1 MTKAEFDESVL
12 PPLDGLHFH
21 TLCEQDSDALETTLR
36 AFDERFGGFMKGMKW
51 LNFGGGHHITREGY
65 DIPRLERCIRAA
77 QSEYG
82 CEVYLEPGEAV
93 VLNAGTLVAE
103 VLDVVHNGIDV
114 AVLDASAACHMPD
127 VLEMPYRPPV
137 CGLMSTEKKA
147 PVASSTKDLARTLGK
162 KELMG
167 IAIGQIIGAGIM
179 SMMGVAIAMTGRSAN
194 LAFMLSAVFTMCT
207 FFPSIFITS
216 CIRMRGG
223 MYTQFAIFAGD
234 KWAGYYSVVYF
245 ITNMSLAM
253 YALSFAEYAL
263 ALLPTGGNQKVI
275 ALIVGTLFFVLNYFG
290 VDLMAKIQNL
300 LVVVLVLSLSMFA
313 VFGLPHV
320 DLVNYFSN
328 ADGLFLTDGIGGF
341 LTATAYLGFAT
352 GGATVI
358 LGVSAECKNPTK
370 DIPFV
375 IIVSTVSVAIL
386 YGLVATAAAGVLPVA
401 EVANQP
407 LTLVAN
413 KILPQP
419 LYVLFIVGGAMFAL
433 ATTLNSQIMSCT
445 KPVMQSCEDGW
456 FPQSLASLSK
466 FKTPWKILVIYYV
479 ILVVPILLDLQIS
492 QISSIVQILGYI
504 NNLIFTITA
513 MKLPKMFPEAWEKS
527 QYKVPTPVFNTLMII
542 TCIAIL
548 IQASFMIK
556 SMTPQ
561 LIIFNVAVMA
571 VGFIWAFYRTGSG
584 KAKPTVSYEMA

>member
-1 MTKAEFDESVL
+1 
-12 PPLDGLHFH
+12 
-21 TLCEQDSDALETTLR
+21 
-36 AFDERFGGFMKGMKW
+36 
-51 LNFGGGHHITREGY
+51 
-65 DIPRLERCIRAA
+65 
-77 QSEYG
+77 
-82 CEVYLEPGEAV
+82 
-93 VLNAGTLVAE
+93 
-103 VLDVVHNGIDV
+103 
-114 AVLDASAACHMPD
+114 
-127 VLEMPYRPPV
+127 
-137 CGLMSTEKKA
+137 
-147 PVASSTKDLARTLGK
+147 
-162 KELMG
+162 
-167 IAIGQIIGAGIM
+167 
-179 SMMGVAIAMTGRSAN
+179 
-194 LAFMLSAVFTMCT
+194 
-207 FFPSIFITS
+207 
-216 CIRMRGG
+216 MRGG
-223 MYTQFAIFAGD
+223 LYTQFGIFAGER
-234 KWAGYYSVVYF
+234 WSGYYGIIYIV
-245 ITNMSLAM
+245 TKMTLAM
-253 YALSFAEYAL
+253 YSLSFAQYFIAL
-263 ALLPTGGNQKVI
+263 VPGAPEKAVALGVATFFIGLAFFGVDLTAKVRNLLVI
-275 ALIVGTLFFVLNYFG
+275 ALI
-290 VDLMAKIQNL
+290 AA
-300 LVVVLVLSLSMFA
+300 LVVFA
-313 VFGLPHV
+313 VFGFPYV
-320 DLVNYFSN
+320 DLGNYFSN
-328 ADGLFLTDGIGGF
+328 ADGMFLSDGIGGF
-341 LTATAYLGFAT
+341 LTAVAYLGFAT

-386 YGLVATAAAGVLPVA
+386 YGLVATTASGVLPVP

-407 LTLVAN
+407 LTLVAAE
-413 KILPQP
+413 ILPKP
-419 LYVLFIVGGAMFAL
+419 LYIFFIVGGAMFAL

-466 FKTPWKILVIYYV
+466 YKTPWKILIIYYF

-548 IQASFMIK
+548 IQASFMLS
-556 SMTPQ
+556 SMTIQ

>member
-1 MTKAEFDESVL
+1 
-12 PPLDGLHFH
+12 
-21 TLCEQDSDALETTLR
+21 
-36 AFDERFGGFMKGMKW
+36 
-51 LNFGGGHHITREGY
+51 
-65 DIPRLERCIRAA
+65 
-77 QSEYG
+77 
-82 CEVYLEPGEAV
+82 
-93 VLNAGTLVAE
+93 
-103 VLDVVHNGIDV
+103 
-114 AVLDASAACHMPD
+114 
-127 VLEMPYRPPV
+127 
-137 CGLMSTEKKA
+137 MSTEKKA

-167 IAIGQIIGAGIM
+167 IAVGQIIGAGIM

-300 LVVVLVLSLSMFA
+300 LVIVLVISLAMFA
-313 VFGLPHV
+313 VFGLPQV
-320 DLVNYFSN
+320 DLAAYFSN

-341 LTATAYLGFAT
+341 LTAVAYLGFAT

-386 YGLVATAAAGVLPVA
+386 YGLVATTASGVLPVP

-407 LTLVAN
+407 LTLVAAE
-413 KILPQP
+413 ILPKP
-419 LYVLFIVGGAMFAL
+419 LYIFFIVGGAMFAL

-466 FKTPWKILVIYYV
+466 YKTPWKILIIYYF
-479 ILVVPILLDLQIS
+479 ILVVPILADLNIA
-492 QISSIVQILGYI
+492 QISSIVQILGYL
-504 NNLIFTITA
+504 NNLVLTITA

-527 QYKVPTPVFNTLMII
+527 QFHVPTPVFNTLMII
-542 TCIAIL
+542 TCAAL
-548 IQASFMIK
+548 LVQASFMLK
-556 SMTPQ
+556 SMTLQ

-571 VGFIWAFYRTGSG
+571 AGFIWAFYRTGSG

>member
-1 MTKAEFDESVL
+1 
-12 PPLDGLHFH
+12 
-21 TLCEQDSDALETTLR
+21 
-36 AFDERFGGFMKGMKW
+36 
-51 LNFGGGHHITREGY
+51 
-65 DIPRLERCIRAA
+65 
-77 QSEYG
+77 
-82 CEVYLEPGEAV
+82 
-93 VLNAGTLVAE
+93 
-103 VLDVVHNGIDV
+103 
-114 AVLDASAACHMPD
+114 
-127 VLEMPYRPPV
+127 
-137 CGLMSTEKKA
+137 MSTEKKA

-223 MYTQFAIFAGD
+223 MYTQMAIFAGD

-253 YALSFAEYAL
+253 YALSFAQYAI
-263 ALLPTGGNQKVI
+263 ALLPSGGSEKMI
-275 ALIVGTLFFVLNYFG
+275 ALVVGTAFFVLNYFG

-413 KILPQP
+413 QILPQP

-466 FKTPWKILVIYYV
+466 YKTPWKILVIYYF
-479 ILVVPILLDLQIS
+479 ILVVPILADLNIA
-492 QISSIVQILGYI
+492 QISSIVQILGYL
-504 NNLIFTITA
+504 NNLVLTITA

-527 QYKVPTPVFNTLMII
+527 QFHVPTPVFNTLMII
-542 TCIAIL
+542 TCAAL
-548 IQASFMIK
+548 LVQASFMLK
-556 SMTPQ
+556 SMTLQ

-571 VGFIWAFYRTGSG
+571 AGFIWAFYRTGTG

>member
-1 MTKAEFDESVL
+1 
-12 PPLDGLHFH
+12 
-21 TLCEQDSDALETTLR
+21 
-36 AFDERFGGFMKGMKW
+36 
-51 LNFGGGHHITREGY
+51 
-65 DIPRLERCIRAA
+65 
-77 QSEYG
+77 
-82 CEVYLEPGEAV
+82 
-93 VLNAGTLVAE
+93 
-103 VLDVVHNGIDV
+103 
-114 AVLDASAACHMPD
+114 
-127 VLEMPYRPPV
+127 
-137 CGLMSTEKKA
+137 MSNEKQQA
-147 PVASSTKDLARTLGK
+147 MSSTKDLARTLGK

-167 IAIGQIIGAGIM
+167 IAVGQIIGAGIM

-223 MYTQFAIFAGD
+223 MYTQMAIFAGD
-234 KWAGYYSVVYF
+234 KFAGYYSVVYF

-263 ALLPTGGNQKVI
+263 ALLPSGGSEKVI
-275 ALIVGTLFFVLNYFG
+275 ALIVGTAFFVLNYFG

-300 LVVVLVLSLSMFA
+300 LVIVLVLSLAMFA
-313 VFGLPHV
+313 VFGLPSV
-320 DLVNYFSN
+320 DLANYFSN
-328 ADGLFLTDGIGGF
+328 ADGLFLSDGITGF

-375 IIVSTVSVAIL
+375 IIVSTCAVAVL
-386 YGLVATAAAGVLPVA
+386 YGFVATVASGVLPTEQVM
-401 EVANQP
+401 NQP
-407 LTLVAN
+407 LTLVAQQ
-413 KILPQP
+413 ILPTP
-419 LYVLFIVGGAMFAL
+419 LYILFIVGGAMFAL

-456 FPQSLASLSK
+456 FPQSLATLSK
-466 FKTPWKILVIYYV
+466 FKTPYKILIIYYI
-479 ILVVPILLDLQIS
+479 ILVVPILLDLEIA

-527 QYKVPTPVFNTLMII
+527 AFRVPTPVFNALMIV
-542 TCIAIL
+542 TCIAIV
-548 IQASFMIK
+548 IQASFMLS
-556 SMTPQ
+556 SMTIQ
-561 LIIFNVAVMA
+561 LIIFNVVVMA
-571 VGFIWAFYRTGSG
+571 AGFIWAFYRTGSG

>member
-1 MTKAEFDESVL
+1 
-12 PPLDGLHFH
+12 
-21 TLCEQDSDALETTLR
+21 
-36 AFDERFGGFMKGMKW
+36 
-51 LNFGGGHHITREGY
+51 
-65 DIPRLERCIRAA
+65 
-77 QSEYG
+77 
-82 CEVYLEPGEAV
+82 
-93 VLNAGTLVAE
+93 
-103 VLDVVHNGIDV
+103 
-114 AVLDASAACHMPD
+114 
-127 VLEMPYRPPV
+127 
-137 CGLMSTEKKA
+137 MSTEKKA

-223 MYTQFAIFAGD
+223 MYTQMAIFAGD
-234 KWAGYYSVVYF
+234 KFAGYYSVVYF

-263 ALLPTGGNQKVI
+263 ALLPSGGSEKVI
-275 ALIVGTLFFVLNYFG
+275 ALIVGTLFFILNYFG

-300 LVVVLVLSLSMFA
+300 LVIVLVLSLAMFA
-313 VFGLPHV
+313 VFGLPSV
-320 DLVNYFSN
+320 DLANYFSN
-328 ADGLFLTDGIGGF
+328 ADGLFMTDGITGF

-375 IIVSTVSVAIL
+375 IIVSTCAVAVL
-386 YGLVATAAAGVLPVA
+386 YGFVATVASGVLPTEQVM
-401 EVANQP
+401 NQP
-407 LTLVAN
+407 LTLVAQQ
-413 KILPQP
+413 ILPTP
-419 LYVLFIVGGAMFAL
+419 LYILFIVGGAMFAL

-456 FPQSLASLSK
+456 FPTSLATLSK
-466 FKTPWKILVIYYV
+466 FKTPYKILIIYYI
-479 ILVVPILLDLQIS
+479 ILVVPILLDLEIA

-527 QYKVPTPVFNTLMII
+527 AFRVPTPVFNALMIV
-542 TCIAIL
+542 TCIAIV
-548 IQASFMIK
+548 IQASFMLS
-556 SMTPQ
+556 SMTIQ
-561 LIIFNVAVMA
+561 LIIFNVVVMA
-571 VGFIWAFYRTGSG
+571 AGFIWAFYRTGSG

>member
-1 MTKAEFDESVL
+1 
-12 PPLDGLHFH
+12 
-21 TLCEQDSDALETTLR
+21 
-36 AFDERFGGFMKGMKW
+36 
-51 LNFGGGHHITREGY
+51 
-65 DIPRLERCIRAA
+65 
-77 QSEYG
+77 
-82 CEVYLEPGEAV
+82 
-93 VLNAGTLVAE
+93 
-103 VLDVVHNGIDV
+103 
-114 AVLDASAACHMPD
+114 
-127 VLEMPYRPPV
+127 
-137 CGLMSTEKKA
+137 MSTEKKA
-147 PVASSTKDLARTLGK
+147 PAGSSTKDLARTLGK

-223 MYTQFAIFAGD
+223 MYTQMAIFAGD

-253 YALSFAEYAL
+253 YALSFAQYAL
-263 ALLPTGGNQKVI
+263 ALLPTGGSEKVI
-275 ALIVGTLFFVLNYFG
+275 ALVVGTLFFILNYFG

-300 LVVVLVLSLSMFA
+300 LVIVLLISLTMFA
-313 VFGLPHV
+313 VFGLPSV
-320 DLVNYFSN
+320 DFANYFSN
-328 ADGLFLTDGIGGF
+328 ADGLFLSDGISGF
-341 LTATAYLGFAT
+341 LTAVTYLGFAT

-375 IIVSTVSVAIL
+375 IVTATIGVAIL
-386 YGLVATAAAGVLPVA
+386 YGLVATTASGVLPVA

-407 LTLVAN
+407 LTLVAAE
-413 KILPQP
+413 ILPKP
-419 LYVLFIVGGAMFAL
+419 LYIFFIVGGAMFAL

-456 FPQSLASLSK
+456 FPHSLAALSK
-466 FKTPWKILVIYYV
+466 YKTPWKILIIYYV
-479 ILVVPILLDLQIS
+479 ILVVPIVLELEIA

-504 NNLIFTITA
+504 NNLVFTITA

-527 QYKVPTPVFNTLMII
+527 QFHVPTPVFNTLMII

-548 IQASFMIK
+548 IQASFMLK
-556 SMTPQ
+556 SMKMS
-561 LIIFNVAVMA
+561 LIVFNVAVMIF
-571 VGFIWAFYRTGSG
+571 GFVWAFYRTGSG

>member
-1 MTKAEFDESVL
+1 
-12 PPLDGLHFH
+12 
-21 TLCEQDSDALETTLR
+21 
-36 AFDERFGGFMKGMKW
+36 
-51 LNFGGGHHITREGY
+51 
-65 DIPRLERCIRAA
+65 
-77 QSEYG
+77 
-82 CEVYLEPGEAV
+82 
-93 VLNAGTLVAE
+93 
-103 VLDVVHNGIDV
+103 
-114 AVLDASAACHMPD
+114 
-127 VLEMPYRPPV
+127 
-137 CGLMSTEKKA
+137 MSTEKKA
-147 PVASSTKDLARTLGK
+147 PVGSSTKDLARTLGK

-194 LAFMLSAVFTMCT
+194 MAFMLSAVFTMCT

-300 LVVVLVLSLSMFA
+300 LVIVLVISLAMFA
-313 VFGLPHV
+313 VFGLPQV
-320 DLVNYFSN
+320 DLAAYFSN
-328 ADGLFLTDGIGGF
+328 ADGLFMTDGIGGF
-341 LTATAYLGFAT
+341 LTAVAYLGFAT

-386 YGLVATAAAGVLPVA
+386 YGLVATTASGILPVP

-407 LTLVAN
+407 LTLVAAE
-413 KILPQP
+413 ILPKP
-419 LYVLFIVGGAMFAL
+419 LYIFFIVGGAMFAL

-466 FKTPWKILVIYYV
+466 YKTPWKILIIYYF
-479 ILVVPILLDLQIS
+479 ILVVPILADLNIA
-492 QISSIVQILGYI
+492 QISSIVQILGYL
-504 NNLIFTITA
+504 NNLVLTITA

-527 QYKVPTPVFNTLMII
+527 QFHVPTPVFNTLMII
-542 TCIAIL
+542 TCAAL
-548 IQASFMIK
+548 LVQASFMLK
-556 SMTPQ
+556 SMTLQ

-571 VGFIWAFYRTGSG
+571 AGFIWAFYRTGTG

>member
-1 MTKAEFDESVL
+1 
-12 PPLDGLHFH
+12 
-21 TLCEQDSDALETTLR
+21 
-36 AFDERFGGFMKGMKW
+36 
-51 LNFGGGHHITREGY
+51 
-65 DIPRLERCIRAA
+65 
-77 QSEYG
+77 
-82 CEVYLEPGEAV
+82 
-93 VLNAGTLVAE
+93 
-103 VLDVVHNGIDV
+103 
-114 AVLDASAACHMPD
+114 
-127 VLEMPYRPPV
+127 
-137 CGLMSTEKKA
+137 MSTEKKA

-223 MYTQFAIFAGD
+223 MYTQMAIFAGD

-253 YALSFAEYAL
+253 YALSFAQYAI
-263 ALLPTGGNQKVI
+263 ALLPSGGSEKMI
-275 ALIVGTLFFVLNYFG
+275 ALIVGTAFFVLNYFG

-300 LVVVLVLSLSMFA
+300 LVIVLVISLAMFA
-313 VFGLPHV
+313 VFGLPQV
-320 DLVNYFSN
+320 DLAAYFSN
-328 ADGLFLTDGIGGF
+328 ADGLFMTDGIGGF
-341 LTATAYLGFAT
+341 LTAVAYLGFAT

-386 YGLVATAAAGVLPVA
+386 YGLVATTASGVLPVP

-407 LTLVAN
+407 LTLVAAE
-413 KILPQP
+413 ILPKP
-419 LYVLFIVGGAMFAL
+419 LYIFFIVGGAMFAL

-466 FKTPWKILVIYYV
+466 YKTPWKILIIYYF
-479 ILVVPILLDLQIS
+479 ILVVPILADLNIA
-492 QISSIVQILGYI
+492 QISSIVQILGYL
-504 NNLIFTITA
+504 NNLVLTITA

-527 QYKVPTPVFNTLMII
+527 QFHVPTPVFNTLMII
-542 TCIAIL
+542 TCAAL
-548 IQASFMIK
+548 LVQASFMLK
-556 SMTPQ
+556 SMTLQ

-571 VGFIWAFYRTGSG
+571 AGFIWAFYRTGTG

>member
-1 MTKAEFDESVL
+1 
-12 PPLDGLHFH
+12 
-21 TLCEQDSDALETTLR
+21 
-36 AFDERFGGFMKGMKW
+36 
-51 LNFGGGHHITREGY
+51 
-65 DIPRLERCIRAA
+65 
-77 QSEYG
+77 
-82 CEVYLEPGEAV
+82 
-93 VLNAGTLVAE
+93 
-103 VLDVVHNGIDV
+103 
-114 AVLDASAACHMPD
+114 
-127 VLEMPYRPPV
+127 
-137 CGLMSTEKKA
+137 MSTEKKA
-147 PVASSTKDLARTLGK
+147 PVGASTKDLARTLGK

-194 LAFMLSAVFTMCT
+194 LAFMLSALFTMCT

-223 MYTQFAIFAGD
+223 FYTQMAIFAGD
-234 KWAGYYSVVYF
+234 KFAGYYSVVYF

-253 YALSFAEYAL
+253 YALSFAQYAL
-263 ALLPTGGNQKVI
+263 ALIPTGGSQKVI
-275 ALIVGTLFFVLNYFG
+275 ALVIGTLFFVLNYFG

-300 LVVVLVLSLSMFA
+300 LVVVLLLSLTIFA
-313 VFGLPHV
+313 VFGLPQV

-328 ADGLFLTDGIGGF
+328 ADGMFMTEGVSGF

-375 IIVSTVSVAIL
+375 IITATIGVAVL
-386 YGLVATAAAGVLPVA
+386 YGLVATTAAGILPVP

-407 LTLVAN
+407 LTLVAAE
-413 KILPQP
+413 ILPKP
-419 LYVLFIVGGAMFAL
+419 LYIFFIVGGAMFAL

-456 FPQSLASLSK
+456 FPQSLAALSK
-466 FKTPWKILVIYYV
+466 YKTPWKILIIYYI
-479 ILVVPILLDLQIS
+479 ILVVPIVLELEIA
-492 QISSIVQILGYI
+492 QISSIVQILGYL
-504 NNLIFTITA
+504 NNLVLTITA
-513 MKLPKMFPEAWEKS
+513 MKLPKLFPEAWEKS
-527 QYKVPTPVFNTLMII
+527 QFKVPTPVFNALMIV

-548 IQASFMIK
+548 IQASFMLK

-561 LIIFNVAVMA
+561 LILFNVAVMA
-571 VGFIWAFYRTGSG
+571 AGFIWAFYRTGTG

>member
-1 MTKAEFDESVL
+1 
-12 PPLDGLHFH
+12 
-21 TLCEQDSDALETTLR
+21 
-36 AFDERFGGFMKGMKW
+36 
-51 LNFGGGHHITREGY
+51 
-65 DIPRLERCIRAA
+65 
-77 QSEYG
+77 
-82 CEVYLEPGEAV
+82 
-93 VLNAGTLVAE
+93 
-103 VLDVVHNGIDV
+103 
-114 AVLDASAACHMPD
+114 
-127 VLEMPYRPPV
+127 
-137 CGLMSTEKKA
+137 MSNEKQQTM
-147 PVASSTKDLARTLGK
+147 SSTKDLARVLGK

-223 MYTQFAIFAGD
+223 MYTQMAIFAGD
-234 KWAGYYSVVYF
+234 KFAGYYSVVYF

-263 ALLPTGGNQKVI
+263 ALLPSGGSEKVI
-275 ALIVGTLFFVLNYFG
+275 ALIVGTAFFVLNYFG

-300 LVVVLVLSLSMFA
+300 LVIVLVFSLGIFA
-313 VFGLPHV
+313 VFGMPSV
-320 DLVNYFSN
+320 DLATYFSN
-328 ADGLFLTDGIGGF
+328 ADGMFLTDGIPGF

-375 IIVSTVSVAIL
+375 IIVSTVGVAIL
-386 YGLVATAAAGVLPVA
+386 YGFVATVASGVLPVP

-407 LTLVAN
+407 LTLVAQQ
-413 KILPQP
+413 ILPGP
-419 LYVLFIVGGAMFAL
+419 LYILFIVGGAMFAL

-456 FPQSLASLSK
+456 FPTSLAALSK
-466 FKTPWKILVIYYV
+466 FKTPYKILIIYYI
-479 ILVVPILLDLQIS
+479 ILVVPILLDLEIA
-492 QISSIVQILGYI
+492 QISSIVQILGYV
-504 NNLIFTITA
+504 NNLILTTTA

-527 QYKVPTPVFNTLMII
+527 AFHVPTPVFYALMII
-542 TCIAIL
+542 ADIAIL
-548 IQASFMIK
+548 IQASFMVS
-556 SMTPQ
+556 SMTLQ
-561 LIIFNVAVMA
+561 LIVFNVAVLA
-571 VGFIWAFYRTGSG
+571 AGFIWALYRTGTG
-584 KAKPTVSYEMA
+584 KAHPTVSYEMA

>member
-1 MTKAEFDESVL
+1 
-12 PPLDGLHFH
+12 
-21 TLCEQDSDALETTLR
+21 
-36 AFDERFGGFMKGMKW
+36 
-51 LNFGGGHHITREGY
+51 
-65 DIPRLERCIRAA
+65 
-77 QSEYG
+77 
-82 CEVYLEPGEAV
+82 
-93 VLNAGTLVAE
+93 
-103 VLDVVHNGIDV
+103 
-114 AVLDASAACHMPD
+114 
-127 VLEMPYRPPV
+127 
-137 CGLMSTEKKA
+137 MSTEKKA

-194 LAFMLSAVFTMCT
+194 LAFMLSAVFTMFT

-223 MYTQFAIFAGD
+223 MYTQMAIFAGD

-253 YALSFAEYAL
+253 YALSFAQYAI
-263 ALLPTGGNQKVI
+263 ALLPSGGSEKMI
-275 ALIVGTLFFVLNYFG
+275 ALIVGTAFFVLNYFG

-300 LVVVLVLSLSMFA
+300 LVIVLLISLTMFA

-413 KILPQP
+413 QILPQP

-548 IQASFMIK
+548 IQASFMLS
-556 SMTPQ
+556 SMTIQ

>member
-1 MTKAEFDESVL
+1 
-12 PPLDGLHFH
+12 
-21 TLCEQDSDALETTLR
+21 
-36 AFDERFGGFMKGMKW
+36 
-51 LNFGGGHHITREGY
+51 
-65 DIPRLERCIRAA
+65 
-77 QSEYG
+77 
-82 CEVYLEPGEAV
+82 
-93 VLNAGTLVAE
+93 
-103 VLDVVHNGIDV
+103 
-114 AVLDASAACHMPD
+114 
-127 VLEMPYRPPV
+127 
-137 CGLMSTEKKA
+137 MSTEKKA
-147 PVASSTKDLARTLGK
+147 PAGSSTKDLARTLGK

-223 MYTQFAIFAGD
+223 MYTQMAIFAGD

-253 YALSFAEYAL
+253 YALSFAQYAL
-263 ALLPTGGNQKVI
+263 ALLPTGGSQKVI
-275 ALIVGTLFFVLNYFG
+275 ALVVGTLFFILNYFG

-300 LVVVLVLSLSMFA
+300 LVVVLLLSLTMFA
-313 VFGLPHV
+313 VFGLPSV
-320 DLVNYFSN
+320 DFANYFSN
-328 ADGLFLTDGIGGF
+328 ADGLFLSDGISGF
-341 LTATAYLGFAT
+341 LTAVAYLGFAT

-386 YGLVATAAAGVLPVA
+386 YGLVATTASGVLPVA

-407 LTLVAN
+407 LTLVAAEV
-413 KILPQP
+413 LPKP
-419 LYVLFIVGGAMFAL
+419 LYIFFIVGGAMFAL

-456 FPQSLASLSK
+456 FPQSLAALSK
-466 FKTPWKILVIYYV
+466 YKTPWKILIIYYV
-479 ILVVPILLDLQIS
+479 ILVVPIVLELEIA
-492 QISSIVQILGYI
+492 QISSIVQILGYL
-504 NNLIFTITA
+504 NNLVLTITA

-527 QYKVPTPVFNTLMII
+527 QFHVPTAVFNTLMII
-542 TCIAIL
+542 TCAAL
-548 IQASFMIK
+548 LVQASFMLK

-571 VGFIWAFYRTGSG
+571 AGFIWAFYRTGTG

>member
-1 MTKAEFDESVL
+1 
-12 PPLDGLHFH
+12 
-21 TLCEQDSDALETTLR
+21 
-36 AFDERFGGFMKGMKW
+36 
-51 LNFGGGHHITREGY
+51 
-65 DIPRLERCIRAA
+65 
-77 QSEYG
+77 
-82 CEVYLEPGEAV
+82 
-93 VLNAGTLVAE
+93 
-103 VLDVVHNGIDV
+103 
-114 AVLDASAACHMPD
+114 
-127 VLEMPYRPPV
+127 
-137 CGLMSTEKKA
+137 MSNEKQQTM
-147 PVASSTKDLARTLGK
+147 SSTKDLARVLGK

-223 MYTQFAIFAGD
+223 MYTQMAIFAGD
-234 KWAGYYSVVYF
+234 KFAGYYSVVYF

-263 ALLPTGGNQKVI
+263 ALLPSGGSEKVI
-275 ALIVGTLFFVLNYFG
+275 ALIVGTAFFVLNYFG

-300 LVVVLVLSLSMFA
+300 LVIVLVLSLAMFA
-313 VFGLPHV
+313 VFGLPSV
-320 DLVNYFSN
+320 DLANYFSN
-328 ADGLFLTDGIGGF
+328 ADGLFLSDGIPGF

-375 IIVSTVSVAIL
+375 IIVSTVGVAIL
-386 YGLVATAAAGVLPVA
+386 YGFVATVASGVLPVP

-407 LTLVAN
+407 LTLVAQQ
-413 KILPQP
+413 ILPGP

-456 FPQSLASLSK
+456 FPTSLAALSK
-466 FKTPWKILVIYYV
+466 FKTPYKILIIYYI
-479 ILVVPILLDLQIS
+479 ILVVPILLDLEIA
-492 QISSIVQILGYI
+492 QISSIVQILGYV
-504 NNLIFTITA
+504 NNLILTTTA

-527 QYKVPTPVFNTLMII
+527 AFHVPTPVFYALMII
-542 TCIAIL
+542 ADIAIL
-548 IQASFMIK
+548 IQASFMVS
-556 SMTPQ
+556 SMTIQ
-561 LIIFNVAVMA
+561 LIVFNVAVLA
-571 VGFIWAFYRTGSG
+571 AGFIWALYRTGTG
-584 KAKPTVSYEMA
+584 KAHPTVSYEMA

>member
-1 MTKAEFDESVL
+1 
-12 PPLDGLHFH
+12 
-21 TLCEQDSDALETTLR
+21 
-36 AFDERFGGFMKGMKW
+36 
-51 LNFGGGHHITREGY
+51 
-65 DIPRLERCIRAA
+65 
-77 QSEYG
+77 
-82 CEVYLEPGEAV
+82 
-93 VLNAGTLVAE
+93 
-103 VLDVVHNGIDV
+103 
-114 AVLDASAACHMPD
+114 
-127 VLEMPYRPPV
+127 
-137 CGLMSTEKKA
+137 MSNEKQQA
-147 PVASSTKDLARTLGK
+147 MSSTKDLARTLGK

-167 IAIGQIIGAGIM
+167 IAVGQIIGAGIM

-223 MYTQFAIFAGD
+223 MYTQMAIFAGD
-234 KWAGYYSVVYF
+234 KFAGYYSVVYF

-263 ALLPTGGNQKVI
+263 ALLPSGGSEKVI
-275 ALIVGTLFFVLNYFG
+275 ALIVGTAFFILNYFG

-300 LVVVLVLSLSMFA
+300 LVIVLVLSLAMFA
-313 VFGLPHV
+313 VFGLPSV
-320 DLVNYFSN
+320 DLANYFSN
-328 ADGLFLTDGIGGF
+328 ADGLFLSDGITGF

-375 IIVSTVSVAIL
+375 IIVSTVGVAIL
-386 YGLVATAAAGVLPVA
+386 YGFVATVASGVLPVP

-407 LTLVAN
+407 LTLVAQQ
-413 KILPQP
+413 ILPGP

-456 FPQSLASLSK
+456 FPTSLATLSK
-466 FKTPWKILVIYYV
+466 FKTPYKILIIYYI
-479 ILVVPILLDLQIS
+479 ILVVPILLDLEIA
-492 QISSIVQILGYI
+492 QISSIVQILGYV
-504 NNLIFTITA
+504 NNLILTTTA

-527 QYKVPTPVFNTLMII
+527 AFRVPTPVFNALMIV
-542 TCIAIL
+542 TCIAIV
-548 IQASFMIK
+548 IQASFMLS
-556 SMTPQ
+556 SMTIQ
-561 LIIFNVAVMA
+561 LIIFNVVVMA
-571 VGFIWAFYRTGSG
+571 AGFIWAFYRTGSG

>member
-1 MTKAEFDESVL
+1 
-12 PPLDGLHFH
+12 
-21 TLCEQDSDALETTLR
+21 
-36 AFDERFGGFMKGMKW
+36 
-51 LNFGGGHHITREGY
+51 
-65 DIPRLERCIRAA
+65 
-77 QSEYG
+77 
-82 CEVYLEPGEAV
+82 
-93 VLNAGTLVAE
+93 
-103 VLDVVHNGIDV
+103 
-114 AVLDASAACHMPD
+114 
-127 VLEMPYRPPV
+127 
-137 CGLMSTEKKA
+137 MSNEKQQTM
-147 PVASSTKDLARTLGK
+147 SSTKDLARVLGK

-223 MYTQFAIFAGD
+223 MYTQMAIFAGD
-234 KWAGYYSVVYF
+234 KFAGYYSVVYF

-263 ALLPTGGNQKVI
+263 ALLPSGGSEKVI
-275 ALIVGTLFFVLNYFG
+275 ALIVGTAFFILNYFG

-300 LVVVLVLSLSMFA
+300 LVIVLVFSLGIFA
-313 VFGLPHV
+313 VFGMPSV
-320 DLVNYFSN
+320 DLATYFSN
-328 ADGLFLTDGIGGF
+328 ADGMFLTDGIPGF

-375 IIVSTVSVAIL
+375 IIVSTVGVAIL
-386 YGLVATAAAGVLPVA
+386 YGFVATVASGVLPVP

-407 LTLVAN
+407 LTLVAQQ
-413 KILPQP
+413 ILPGP
-419 LYVLFIVGGAMFAL
+419 LYILFIVGGAMFAL

-456 FPQSLASLSK
+456 FPTSLAALSK
-466 FKTPWKILVIYYV
+466 FKTPYKILIIYYI
-479 ILVVPILLDLQIS
+479 ILVVPILLDLEIA

-527 QYKVPTPVFNTLMII
+527 AFRVPTPVFNALMIV
-542 TCIAIL
+542 TCIAIV
-548 IQASFMIK
+548 IQASFMLS
-556 SMTPQ
+556 SMTIQ
-561 LIIFNVAVMA
+561 LIIFNVVVMA

>member
-1 MTKAEFDESVL
+1 
-12 PPLDGLHFH
+12 
-21 TLCEQDSDALETTLR
+21 
-36 AFDERFGGFMKGMKW
+36 
-51 LNFGGGHHITREGY
+51 
-65 DIPRLERCIRAA
+65 
-77 QSEYG
+77 
-82 CEVYLEPGEAV
+82 
-93 VLNAGTLVAE
+93 
-103 VLDVVHNGIDV
+103 
-114 AVLDASAACHMPD
+114 
-127 VLEMPYRPPV
+127 
-137 CGLMSTEKKA
+137 MSTEKQQTF
-147 PVASSTKDLARTLGK
+147 SSTKDLKRTLGK

-300 LVVVLVLSLSMFA
+300 LVIVLVISLAIFA
-313 VFGLPHV
+313 VFGLPQV
-320 DLVNYFSN
+320 DLAAYFSN
-328 ADGLFLTDGIGGF
+328 ADGLFMTDGIGGF
-341 LTATAYLGFAT
+341 LTAVAYLGFAT

-358 LGVSAECKNPTK
+358 LASSNECKNSAK

-375 IIVSTVSVAIL
+375 IVVSTCDAALL
-386 YGLVATAAAGVLPVA
+386 YGLAATVASDILPVP

-413 KILPQP
+413 IVLPGPVYIFFIACGALFVLTTP
-419 LYVLFIVGGAMFAL
+419 LNFQML
-433 ATTLNSQIMSCT
+433 S
-445 KPVMQSCEDGW
+445 
-456 FPQSLASLSK
+456 AS
-466 FKTPWKILVIYYV
+466 
-479 ILVVPILLDLQIS
+479 
-492 QISSIVQILGYI
+492 
-504 NNLIFTITA
+504 
-513 MKLPKMFPEAWEKS
+513 
-527 QYKVPTPVFNTLMII
+527 
-542 TCIAIL
+542 
-548 IQASFMIK
+548 
-556 SMTPQ
+556 
-561 LIIFNVAVMA
+561 
-571 VGFIWAFYRTGSG
+571 
-584 KAKPTVSYEMA
+584 

>member
-1 MTKAEFDESVL
+1 
-12 PPLDGLHFH
+12 
-21 TLCEQDSDALETTLR
+21 
-36 AFDERFGGFMKGMKW
+36 
-51 LNFGGGHHITREGY
+51 
-65 DIPRLERCIRAA
+65 
-77 QSEYG
+77 
-82 CEVYLEPGEAV
+82 
-93 VLNAGTLVAE
+93 
-103 VLDVVHNGIDV
+103 
-114 AVLDASAACHMPD
+114 
-127 VLEMPYRPPV
+127 
-137 CGLMSTEKKA
+137 MSTEKQQTF
-147 PVASSTKDLARTLGK
+147 SSTKDLARTLGK

-194 LAFMLSAVFTMCT
+194 LAFMLSAMFTMCT

-253 YALSFAEYAL
+253 YALSFAQYAL
-263 ALLPTGGNQKVI
+263 ALIPTGGSQKVI
-275 ALIVGTLFFVLNYFG
+275 ALVVGTLFFILNYFG

-300 LVVVLVLSLSMFA
+300 LVVVLLLSLTMFA
-313 VFGLPHV
+313 VFGLPQV

-328 ADGLFLTDGIGGF
+328 ADGMFMTEGVSGF

-375 IIVSTVSVAIL
+375 IITATIGVAVL
-386 YGLVATAAAGVLPVA
+386 YGLVATTAAGILPVP

-407 LTLVAN
+407 LTLVAAE
-413 KILPQP
+413 ILPKP
-419 LYVLFIVGGAMFAL
+419 LYIFFIVGGAMFAL

-456 FPQSLASLSK
+456 FPQSLAALSK
-466 FKTPWKILVIYYV
+466 YKTPWKILIIYYI
-479 ILVVPILLDLQIS
+479 ILVVPIVLELEIA
-492 QISSIVQILGYI
+492 QISSIVQILGYL
-504 NNLIFTITA
+504 NNLVLTITA
-513 MKLPKMFPEAWEKS
+513 MKLPKLFPEAWEKS
-527 QYKVPTPVFNTLMII
+527 QFKVPTPVFKALMIV

-548 IQASFMIK
+548 IQASFMLK

-561 LIIFNVAVMA
+561 LILFNVAVMA
-571 VGFIWAFYRTGSG
+571 AGFIWAFYRTGTG

>member
-1 MTKAEFDESVL
+1 
-12 PPLDGLHFH
+12 
-21 TLCEQDSDALETTLR
+21 
-36 AFDERFGGFMKGMKW
+36 
-51 LNFGGGHHITREGY
+51 
-65 DIPRLERCIRAA
+65 
-77 QSEYG
+77 
-82 CEVYLEPGEAV
+82 
-93 VLNAGTLVAE
+93 
-103 VLDVVHNGIDV
+103 
-114 AVLDASAACHMPD
+114 
-127 VLEMPYRPPV
+127 
-137 CGLMSTEKKA
+137 MSTEKQQTF
-147 PVASSTKDLARTLGK
+147 SSTKDLKRTLGK

-223 MYTQFAIFAGD
+223 MYTQMAIFAGD

-253 YALSFAEYAL
+253 YALSFAQYAI
-263 ALLPTGGNQKVI
+263 ALLPSGGSEKMI
-275 ALIVGTLFFVLNYFG
+275 ALIVGTAFFVLNYFG

-386 YGLVATAAAGVLPVA
+386 YGLVATTASGVLPVP

-407 LTLVAN
+407 LTLVAAE
-413 KILPQP
+413 ILPKP
-419 LYVLFIVGGAMFAL
+419 LYIFFIVGGAMFAL

-466 FKTPWKILVIYYV
+466 YKTPWKILIIYYF
-479 ILVVPILLDLQIS
+479 ILVVPILADLNIA
-492 QISSIVQILGYI
+492 QISSIVQILGYL
-504 NNLIFTITA
+504 NNLVLTITA

-527 QYKVPTPVFNTLMII
+527 QFHVPTPVFNTLMII
-542 TCIAIL
+542 TCAAL
-548 IQASFMIK
+548 LVQASFMLK
-556 SMTPQ
+556 SMTLQ

-571 VGFIWAFYRTGSG
+571 AGFIWAFYRTGTG

>member
-1 MTKAEFDESVL
+1 
-12 PPLDGLHFH
+12 
-21 TLCEQDSDALETTLR
+21 
-36 AFDERFGGFMKGMKW
+36 
-51 LNFGGGHHITREGY
+51 
-65 DIPRLERCIRAA
+65 
-77 QSEYG
+77 
-82 CEVYLEPGEAV
+82 
-93 VLNAGTLVAE
+93 
-103 VLDVVHNGIDV
+103 
-114 AVLDASAACHMPD
+114 
-127 VLEMPYRPPV
+127 
-137 CGLMSTEKKA
+137 MSNEKQQTM
-147 PVASSTKDLARTLGK
+147 SSTKDLARVLGK

-223 MYTQFAIFAGD
+223 MYTQMAIFAGD
-234 KWAGYYSVVYF
+234 KFAGYYSVVYF

-263 ALLPTGGNQKVI
+263 ALLPSGGSEKVI
-275 ALIVGTLFFVLNYFG
+275 ALIVGTAFFVLNYFG

-300 LVVVLVLSLSMFA
+300 LVIVLVFSLGIFA
-313 VFGLPHV
+313 VFGMPSV
-320 DLVNYFSN
+320 DLATYFSN
-328 ADGLFLTDGIGGF
+328 ADGMFLTDGIPGF

-375 IIVSTVSVAIL
+375 IIVSTVGVAIL
-386 YGLVATAAAGVLPVA
+386 YGFVATVASGVLPVP

-407 LTLVAN
+407 LTLVAQQ
-413 KILPQP
+413 ILPGP

-456 FPQSLASLSK
+456 FPTSLAALSK
-466 FKTPWKILVIYYV
+466 FKTPYKILIIYYI
-479 ILVVPILLDLQIS
+479 ILVVPILLDLEIA

-527 QYKVPTPVFNTLMII
+527 AFRVPTPVFNALMIV
-542 TCIAIL
+542 TCIAIV
-548 IQASFMIK
+548 IQASFMLS
-556 SMTPQ
+556 SMTIQ
-561 LIIFNVAVMA
+561 LIIFNVVVMA
-571 VGFIWAFYRTGSG
+571 AGFIWAFYRTGSG

>member
-1 MTKAEFDESVL
+1 
-12 PPLDGLHFH
+12 
-21 TLCEQDSDALETTLR
+21 
-36 AFDERFGGFMKGMKW
+36 
-51 LNFGGGHHITREGY
+51 
-65 DIPRLERCIRAA
+65 
-77 QSEYG
+77 
-82 CEVYLEPGEAV
+82 
-93 VLNAGTLVAE
+93 
-103 VLDVVHNGIDV
+103 
-114 AVLDASAACHMPD
+114 
-127 VLEMPYRPPV
+127 
-137 CGLMSTEKKA
+137 MSTEKKA
-147 PVASSTKDLARTLGK
+147 PVGSSTKDLARTLGK

-223 MYTQFAIFAGD
+223 MYTQMAIFAGD

-253 YALSFAEYAL
+253 YALSFAQYAL
-263 ALLPTGGNQKVI
+263 ALLPTGGSQKVI
-275 ALIVGTLFFVLNYFG
+275 ALVVGTLFFILNYFG

-300 LVVVLVLSLSMFA
+300 LVVVLLLSLTMFA
-313 VFGLPHV
+313 VFGLPSV
-320 DLVNYFSN
+320 DFANYFSN
-328 ADGLFLTDGIGGF
+328 ADGLFLSDGISGF
-341 LTATAYLGFAT
+341 LTAVAYLGFAT

-386 YGLVATAAAGVLPVA
+386 YGLVATTASGVLPVP

-407 LTLVAN
+407 LTLVAAE
-413 KILPQP
+413 ILPKP
-419 LYVLFIVGGAMFAL
+419 LYIFFIVGGAMFAL

-456 FPQSLASLSK
+456 FPHSLAALSK
-466 FKTPWKILVIYYV
+466 YKTPWKILIIYYV
-479 ILVVPILLDLQIS
+479 ILVVPIVLELEIA

-504 NNLIFTITA
+504 NNLVFTITA

-527 QYKVPTPVFNTLMII
+527 QFRVPTPVFNTLMII

-548 IQASFMIK
+548 IQASFMLK
-556 SMTPQ
+556 SMKLS
-561 LIIFNVAVMA
+561 LIVFNVAVMA
-571 VGFIWAFYRTGSG
+571 AGFIWAFYRTGSG

>member
-1 MTKAEFDESVL
+1 
-12 PPLDGLHFH
+12 
-21 TLCEQDSDALETTLR
+21 
-36 AFDERFGGFMKGMKW
+36 
-51 LNFGGGHHITREGY
+51 
-65 DIPRLERCIRAA
+65 
-77 QSEYG
+77 
-82 CEVYLEPGEAV
+82 
-93 VLNAGTLVAE
+93 
-103 VLDVVHNGIDV
+103 
-114 AVLDASAACHMPD
+114 
-127 VLEMPYRPPV
+127 
-137 CGLMSTEKKA
+137 MSTEKQQTF
-147 PVASSTKDLARTLGK
+147 SSTKDLKRTLGK

-167 IAIGQIIGAGIM
+167 IAIGQIVGAGIM

-341 LTATAYLGFAT
+341 LTAVAYLGFAT

-358 LGVSAECKNPTK
+358 LASSNECKNSAK

-375 IIVSTVSVAIL
+375 IVVSTCDAALL
-386 YGLVATAAAGVLPVA
+386 YGLAATVASDILPVP

-413 KILPQP
+413 IVLPGPVYIFFIACGALFVLTTP
-419 LYVLFIVGGAMFAL
+419 LNFQML
-433 ATTLNSQIMSCT
+433 S
-445 KPVMQSCEDGW
+445 
-456 FPQSLASLSK
+456 AS
-466 FKTPWKILVIYYV
+466 
-479 ILVVPILLDLQIS
+479 
-492 QISSIVQILGYI
+492 
-504 NNLIFTITA
+504 
-513 MKLPKMFPEAWEKS
+513 
-527 QYKVPTPVFNTLMII
+527 
-542 TCIAIL
+542 
-548 IQASFMIK
+548 
-556 SMTPQ
+556 
-561 LIIFNVAVMA
+561 
-571 VGFIWAFYRTGSG
+571 
-584 KAKPTVSYEMA
+584 

>member
-1 MTKAEFDESVL
+1 
-12 PPLDGLHFH
+12 
-21 TLCEQDSDALETTLR
+21 
-36 AFDERFGGFMKGMKW
+36 
-51 LNFGGGHHITREGY
+51 
-65 DIPRLERCIRAA
+65 
-77 QSEYG
+77 
-82 CEVYLEPGEAV
+82 
-93 VLNAGTLVAE
+93 
-103 VLDVVHNGIDV
+103 
-114 AVLDASAACHMPD
+114 
-127 VLEMPYRPPV
+127 
-137 CGLMSTEKKA
+137 MSTEKKA

-223 MYTQFAIFAGD
+223 MYTQMAIFAGD

-313 VFGLPHV
+313 VFGLPQV

-341 LTATAYLGFAT
+341 LTAVAYLGFAT

-386 YGLVATAAAGVLPVA
+386 YGLVATTASGVLPVP

-407 LTLVAN
+407 LTLVAAE
-413 KILPQP
+413 ILPKP
-419 LYVLFIVGGAMFAL
+419 LYIFFIVGGAMFAL

-466 FKTPWKILVIYYV
+466 YKTPWKILIIYYF
-479 ILVVPILLDLQIS
+479 ILVVPILADLNIA
-492 QISSIVQILGYI
+492 QISSIVQILGYL
-504 NNLIFTITA
+504 NNLVLTITA

-527 QYKVPTPVFNTLMII
+527 QFHVPTPVFNTLMII
-542 TCIAIL
+542 TCAAL
-548 IQASFMIK
+548 LVQASFMLK
-556 SMTPQ
+556 SMTLQ

-571 VGFIWAFYRTGSG
+571 AGFIWAFYRTGTG

>member
-1 MTKAEFDESVL
+1 
-12 PPLDGLHFH
+12 
-21 TLCEQDSDALETTLR
+21 
-36 AFDERFGGFMKGMKW
+36 
-51 LNFGGGHHITREGY
+51 
-65 DIPRLERCIRAA
+65 
-77 QSEYG
+77 
-82 CEVYLEPGEAV
+82 
-93 VLNAGTLVAE
+93 
-103 VLDVVHNGIDV
+103 
-114 AVLDASAACHMPD
+114 
-127 VLEMPYRPPV
+127 
-137 CGLMSTEKKA
+137 MSTEKQQTF
-147 PVASSTKDLARTLGK
+147 SSTKDLKRTLGK

-253 YALSFAEYAL
+253 YALSFAQYAL
-263 ALLPTGGNQKVI
+263 ALLPTGGSQKVI
-275 ALIVGTLFFVLNYFG
+275 ALIVGTLFFILNYFG

-300 LVVVLVLSLSMFA
+300 LVIVLLISLTMFA
-313 VFGLPHV
+313 VFGLPSV
-320 DLVNYFSN
+320 DFANYFSN
-328 ADGLFLTDGIGGF
+328 ADGLFLSDGIGGF
-341 LTATAYLGFAT
+341 LTAVAYLGFAT

-375 IIVSTVSVAIL
+375 IVTATIGVAIL
-386 YGLVATAAAGVLPVA
+386 YGLVATTASGVLPVP

-407 LTLVAN
+407 LTLVAAEV
-413 KILPQP
+413 LPQP
-419 LYVLFIVGGAMFAL
+419 LYIFFIVGGAMFAL

-456 FPQSLASLSK
+456 FPHSLAALSK
-466 FKTPWKILVIYYV
+466 YKTPWKILIIYYV
-479 ILVVPILLDLQIS
+479 ILVVPIVLELEIA

-504 NNLIFTITA
+504 NNLVFTITA

-527 QYKVPTPVFNTLMII
+527 QFHVPTPVFNTLMII

-548 IQASFMIK
+548 IQASFMLK
-556 SMTPQ
+556 SMKMS
-561 LIIFNVAVMA
+561 LIVFNVAVMIF
-571 VGFIWAFYRTGSG
+571 GFVWAFYRTGSG

>member
-1 MTKAEFDESVL
+1 
-12 PPLDGLHFH
+12 
-21 TLCEQDSDALETTLR
+21 
-36 AFDERFGGFMKGMKW
+36 
-51 LNFGGGHHITREGY
+51 
-65 DIPRLERCIRAA
+65 
-77 QSEYG
+77 
-82 CEVYLEPGEAV
+82 
-93 VLNAGTLVAE
+93 
-103 VLDVVHNGIDV
+103 
-114 AVLDASAACHMPD
+114 
-127 VLEMPYRPPV
+127 
-137 CGLMSTEKKA
+137 MSTEKKA
-147 PVASSTKDLARTLGK
+147 PAGSSTKDLARTLGK

-223 MYTQFAIFAGD
+223 MYTQMAIFAGD

-253 YALSFAEYAL
+253 YALSFAQYAL
-263 ALLPTGGNQKVI
+263 ALLPTGGSQKVI
-275 ALIVGTLFFVLNYFG
+275 ALVVGTLFFILNYFG

-300 LVVVLVLSLSMFA
+300 LVIVLLLSLTMFA
-313 VFGLPHV
+313 VFGLPSV
-320 DLVNYFSN
+320 DFANYFSN
-328 ADGLFLTDGIGGF
+328 ADGLFLSDGISGF
-341 LTATAYLGFAT
+341 LTAVAYLGFAT

-375 IIVSTVSVAIL
+375 IVTSTIGVAIL
-386 YGLVATAAAGVLPVA
+386 YGLVATTASGVLPVA

-407 LTLVAN
+407 LTLVAAE
-413 KILPQP
+413 ILPKP
-419 LYVLFIVGGAMFAL
+419 LYIFFIVGGAMFAL

-456 FPQSLASLSK
+456 FPHSLAALSK
-466 FKTPWKILVIYYV
+466 YKTPWKILIIYYV
-479 ILVVPILLDLQIS
+479 ILVVPIVLELEIA

-504 NNLIFTITA
+504 NNLVFTITA

-527 QYKVPTPVFNTLMII
+527 QFHVPTAVFNTLMII

-548 IQASFMIK
+548 IQASFMLK
-556 SMTPQ
+556 SMKLS
-561 LIIFNVAVMA
+561 LIVFNVAVMA
-571 VGFIWAFYRTGSG
+571 AGFIWAFYRTGSG